1 MLAASKLA
9 CVRGGRTVFTGIE
22 FELEPGDTLVL
33 QGPNGSGKSSLL
45 RLLAGFLSPAAG
57 HLAWAGQPIGRDLS
71 AQRARLH
78 YVGHADAIKGLLSV
92 RENLTFALAVTGA
105 PRGAVDRALEGFD
118 LLALADTPARLL
130 SAGQRRRLALARL
143 LANDRPLWLL
153 DEPGVGLDAAN
164 RRRLEGAVADH
175 RDAGGITVL
184 ATHGD
189 IAVPDALILEMAG

>member
-1 MLAASKLA
+1 M
-9 CVRGGRTVFTGIE
+9 RGGRTVFTGVE
-22 FELEPGDTLVL
+22 FELGAGDTLVL

-45 RLLAGFLSPAAG
+45 RLLAGFLTPAAG
-57 HLAWAGQPIGRDLS
+57 DLAWAGQPIGGDLS

-92 RENLTFALAVTGA
+92 RENLSFALAVTGA
-105 PRGAVDRALEGFD
+105 PAGAVDRALDGFD

-143 LANDRPLWLL
+143 LASERPLWLL

-164 RRRLEGAVADH
+164 RRRLEGAVAGH